1 MKTEERL
8 EAQSRRDNLWFYGFD
23 DKIDESWE
31 ESETRVRNYIE
42 EHLNIEEAS
51 IKIKRAH
58 RIRGKYSPR
67 PIIVKFWH
75 YKVRENVLKAYR
87 KKNEKMNQAPDNPSK
102 EEYIWKI
109 VSEYDQEIPQSQTT
123 VNPLA
128 PRGRATQPSRDTR
141 KTN

>member
-42 EHLNIEEAS
+42 EHLNIDEAS

-87 KKNEKMNQAPDNPSK
+87 EKNEKMNQAPDNPSK
-102 EEYIWKI
+102 EEYICRQMFLIQGPKLDLPKVIFPREAARWVMVAWKW
-109 VSEYDQEIPQSQTT
+109 SW
-123 VNPLA
+123 
-128 PRGRATQPSRDTR
+128 
-141 KTN
+141 K